1 MRGKRASE
9 RCPVACSGLIPACA
23 GKTDDTES
31 WPIIERAH
39 PRVCGENARFAR
51 AVDIPPGSSPRVRG
65 KPQPAVNQRW
75 RGGLIPAC
83 AGKTMFSQNEFRL
96 KRAHPRVCG
105 ENDLDAGKSHVSMGS
120 SPRVRGKHGPLRSGD
135 MVEGLIPACAGKTR
149 RATILPAASRA
160 HPRVCGENAFGRGL
174 GLGNRGSSPRVRGK
188 QLEWTG
194 ANFARGLIPACA
206 GKTIHIPCP

>member
-120 SPRVRGKHGPLRSGD
+120 SPRVRGKRRRSTRKQLNW
-135 MVEGLIPACAGKTR
+135 GLIPACAGKTAWTQSKSLR
-149 RATILPAASRA
+149 TWA
-160 HPRVCGENAFGRGL
+160 HPRVCGENREIEYFGWYEQ
-174 GLGNRGSSPRVRGK
+174 GSSPRVRGK
-188 QLEWTG
+188 Q
-194 ANFARGLIPACA
+194 
-206 GKTIHIPCP
+206 